1 MPKDYKRIEPVHV
14 VIIAILSVFA
24 IATTGL
30 ASSND
35 GLLKIYFLD
44 VGQGDSGFIVT
55 PSGQQILI
63 DGGPSDVVISKISS
77 RMPFYDKDIDV
88 LIASHKHSDHI
99 SGLMNVLDRYD
110 VKNIVDTKIGYA
122 SSEVSKWDQLK
133 RVEGANEIE
142 AKAGGYIDLGEGIAI
157 TFLHPDSTLEGK
169 ASKNPNDDSIVAM
182 LQYKNFR
189 VLFVGDA
196 GAKVEN
202 AMMASGINLSADVL
216 KVGHHGSA
224 TSTSTKFLSAVSP
237 KVATIEVGSKN
248 TFGHPSPI
256 VISRLENNGIKYY
269 RTDAD
274 GDIEVVSDGNFFKVN
289 KSK

>member
-1 MPKDYKRIEPVHV
+1 MVVDYKKVGFIHLT
-14 VIIAILSVFA
+14 IFACLLVFA
-24 IATTGL
+24 IATTSL
-30 ASSND
+30 ARVND
-35 GLLKIYFLD
+35 GFLKIYFLD
-44 VGQGDSGFIVT
+44 VGQGDAGFIVT
-55 PSGQQILI
+55 PAGRQILI
-63 DGGPSDVVISKISS
+63 DGGPSDAVLSKISS

-99 SGLMNVLDRYD
+99 AGLMSVLDRYD
-110 VKNIVDTKIGYA
+110 VNNIVDTKIGYS
-122 SSEVSKWDQLK
+122 SSEVSKWNQLK
-133 RVEGANEIE
+133 LAEGANEIE
-142 AKAGGYIDLGEGIAI
+142 AKAGGYMDLGEGITI
-157 TFLHPDSTLEGK
+157 TFLHPEDTLEGK
-169 ASKNPNDDSIVAM
+169 TSKNPNDDSIVTM
-182 LQYKNFR
+182 LQYENFR

-202 AMMASGINLSADVL
+202 AMMSSDIDLSADVL

-237 KVATIEVGSKN
+237 EVATIEVGAKN

-289 KSK
+289 KS